1 MVAVW
6 IANPG
11 ATSPNE
17 VSETPSDML
26 VRHASEQVWVIDLMN
41 GTEQEL
47 IIRQVGNRTSIP
59 DVRVEGYPTII
70 RSSKLRSS

>member
-1 MVAVW
+1 
-6 IANPG
+6 
-11 ATSPNE
+11 
-17 VSETPSDML
+17 
-26 VRHASEQVWVIDLMN
+26 VIDLMN

-70 RSSKLRSS
+70 RSSKLRSRTVS